1 MSVSN
6 NSDKPF
12 TLRLVDSGSSVSL
25 ELTNRCDQTL
35 KSVEILS
42 IFLKDIETLGG
53 GPSQA
58 HIRFA
63 TIESIQPGS
72 IAVLSP
78 KTWVE
83 GKPVDVDDNHLGRLK
98 EIAGQPKP
106 YVLDISWQDA
116 HDKMRFQ
123 RIPLGH

>member
-1 MSVSN
+1 MSISN
-6 NSDKPF
+6 PDRPLTF
-12 TLRLVDSGSSVSL
+12 RLFDSGSTVIL
-25 ELTNRCDQTL
+25 ELTNRGDQTL

-53 GPSQA
+53 GPSRA

-63 TIESIQPGS
+63 TIESIQPKGT
-72 IAVLSP
+72 AVLSP
-78 KTWVE
+78 KTWIE
-83 GKPVDVDDNHLGRLK
+83 GKPVDASHDQLGRLK
-98 EIAGQPKP
+98 EIEGQVKP

-116 HDKMRFQ
+116 HEKMHFQ